1 MFFDIIIPTYKVSI
15 ERLKRCLDSVVNQ
28 TFQKCRIWVC
38 DGTPQEDHLYDKM
51 RDLLEAEYPQV
62 NYLRQT
68 GIGVGQARNQA
79 VEAGSSPYVAFLDAD
94 DWWDLDWLENAHQAI
109 ISQDSERVA
118 IYVGGGRGKK
128 KLKSQMSGRVWEIDI
143 FYHQQDYESWIHPFH
158 KAYIRQSPIFP
169 SFSIVERERFMEVG
183 GFKEAI
189 GIYEDTILFCEM
201 CGDMTVENSFKVK
214 KIHSFAGTKDNHDE
228 CSAFGGNQSGMFD
241 RDGESHKQVAREV
254 AEKYLHFDVSP
265 ILNSQ
270 MDDETKSALCEFR
283 FEREFQIHL

>member
-1 MFFDIIIPTYKVSI
+1 MFFDIVIPTYKVSI

-169 SFSIVERERFMEVG
+169 SFSIVERERFVQVG

-189 GIYEDTILFCEM
+189 GIYE
-201 CGDMTVENSFKVK
+201 
-214 KIHSFAGTKDNHDE
+214 DNHDE

-270 MDDETKSALCEFR
+270 MDDETKSALCDFR